1 MNTGVDRHFP
11 YQVWEDYAMGML
23 SDQDCEPVE
32 EHLLVCSQCQD
43 LLAEADE
50 YIEIAKAALRPPEK
64 VNRELLKD
72 SRIRRRLAKAVAAAT
87 TLTAALL
94 P

>member
-1 MNTGVDRHFP
+1 MNAGIDSHFP
-11 YQVWEDYAMGML
+11 YPVWEDLAIGAL
-23 SDQDCEPVE
+23 SDQDCQTVE
-32 EHLLVCSQCQD
+32 EHLLVCPQCQD

-50 YIEIAKAALRPPEK
+50 YIEIARAALQPADQGDQPLAK
-64 VNRELLKD
+64 N
-72 SRIRRRLAKAVAAAT
+72 SRNRRRLAKAVAAAT